1 MTSPKPRI
9 TIGVPVYNGEKF
21 LPECLDCLA
30 GQSSREFQVLI
41 MDNASTD
48 RTSEIAANFA
58 ARDPRFKL
66 LRQKRNVGA
75 RQNFTDVL
83 AAAGTEYFAWRA
95 YDDLCDANWIET
107 LAALLDENPGAG
119 LAAGRV
125 VGVKLDGRME
135 VNSAGPPAAIPET
148 TAEIR
153 ALALSIVP
161 SWYYGLYRRE
171 EIARVYARC
180 RELFGY
186 AWSLDILVVLA
197 FILNRSLIGTDATS
211 FRYRATDFSQSY
223 LRPNHY
229 ADSWALWR
237 AFHRAASALLR
248 ESRLNPSE
256 QRGLMLTMFRIAN
269 QRSEKPRR
277 ILRGALGAWLLG
289 RDGRVRNGP
298 LVRVPASR

>member
-9 TIGVPVYNGEKF
+9 TIGIPVYNGEKF
-21 LPECLDCLA
+21 LPECLECLA
-30 GQSSREFQVLI
+30 GQTSREFTVLI

-48 RTSEIAANFA
+48 RTAEIARDFA

-66 LRQKRNVGA
+66 LRQKQNVGA

-83 AAAGTEYFAWRA
+83 ESSDTEYFAWRA

-107 LAALLDENPGAG
+107 LAGVLDRNPWAS
-119 LAAGRV
+119 LAAGKV

-135 VNSAGPPAAIPET
+135 VNSAGPPASPPQT
-148 TAEIR
+148 PAEIR

-171 EIARVYARC
+171 EIRRVYARC

-197 FILNRSLIGTDATS
+197 FILNRALAGTDATS

-229 ADSWALWR
+229 VDSWAMWR
-237 AFHRAASALLR
+237 AFHRAATALLH
-248 ESRLNPSE
+248 ESRLNPTE
-256 QRGLMLTMFRIAN
+256 QRALRLTMFRIAN

-277 ILRGALGAWLLG
+277 IIRGALGAWLLG
-289 RDGRVRNGP
+289 RDGRVRRGP
-298 LVRVPASR
+298 LVRVAASR